1 MLDLANLGY
10 VGMCLSAFLAATILP
25 FSSEIVLV
33 TLLSTGANEAYLLVA
48 ASVGNVLGA
57 LVNYVLGWRYGETFV
72 LSWLGIKART
82 FLRAQQMF
90 KQWGKWS
97 LLLCWV
103 PIIGDPLTL
112 MGGVLRTQF
121 WFFLSVVACT
131 KTLRYGVIVYYF
143 Y

>member
-10 VGMCLSAFLAATILP
+10 MGMCLSAFLAATILP

-72 LSWLGIKART
+72 LSWLGIKPRT

-97 LLLCWV
+97 LLLC
-103 PIIGDPLTL
+103 
-112 MGGVLRTQF
+112 
-121 WFFLSVVACT
+121 
-131 KTLRYGVIVYYF
+131 
-143 Y
+143 